1 MRYDSLGLIL
11 TNKCNAVCDHCCFS
25 CSPAETKVLPSSI
38 VFSCIKDSKNIP
50 EITQIGFSGGEPF
63 LIYDNLLEYVSLVQ
77 ETGRG
82 ATVTTNCQ
90 WATTYDIA
98 YEKLKSLK
106 VAGLIGL
113 GISYDEFHQKFV
125 DKNNLLN
132 TLQAAKA
139 LGLSTKVQA
148 AVLKDTK
155 PGDIINKLWPD
166 IIDIAF
172 SAYSCYPVGRAKEK
186 ISGDCYIRN
195 TLSHNR
201 FCRKSSTFSID
212 VNGDAWPCCVPAIN
226 ETELSIGN
234 VFDVGVEQIYKNLKE
249 NVFLK
254 LLRNRGFDYFIEIA
268 REDLHLDIPQKVISS
283 CELCMKFFSSENFYR
298 FIPFLRKRL

>member
-25 CSPAETKVLPSSI
+25 CSPAETKVLPSSF

-63 LIYDNLLEYVSLVQ
+63 LIYDNVLEYVSLLQ

-82 ATVTTNCQ
+82 AAVTTNCQ
-90 WATTYDIA
+90 WATSYDIA

-132 TLQAAKA
+132 TLQAAK
-139 LGLSTKVQA
+139 ST
-148 AVLKDTK
+148 
-155 PGDIINKLWPD
+155 W
-166 IIDIAF
+166 
-172 SAYSCYPVGRAKEK
+172 AK
-186 ISGDCYIRN
+186 Y
-195 TLSHNR
+195 
-201 FCRKSSTFSID
+201 KSSGCS
-212 VNGDAWPCCVPAIN
+212 VARHQA
-226 ETELSIGN
+226 
-234 VFDVGVEQIYKNLKE
+234 
-249 NVFLK
+249 
-254 LLRNRGFDYFIEIA
+254 RGY
-268 REDLHLDIPQKVISS
+268 H
-283 CELCMKFFSSENFYR
+283 
-298 FIPFLRKRL
+298 